1 MKLFTIVGTRP
12 ELIRLAE
19 IMRKADKFFD
29 HKIVHTGQNH
39 DYELN
44 EIFFNDLNIRK
55 PDYFLNSVGKTPME
69 TISKILYSID
79 KIFEKEIPDAI
90 LILGDTNS
98 SLCAIPA
105 KRKKIPIFHMEA
117 GNRCFDS
124 NVPEEINRRIVDHI
138 SDINLPY
145 SQISRE
151 HLISEGIKP
160 QNIIVTGSPLKEVI
174 TKHQNKVS
182 KSYILKKLKIKK
194 NDFILVSSHREENVD
209 SRNKLKDL
217 INCLTALKKKY
228 KKEVI
233 FSTHPRTKN
242 KLIEFFPDLTND
254 IQFLKPFG
262 FIDYLKLQLS
272 AFITLSDSGTITEES
287 NILGFNAINLRESH
301 ERPEGF
307 EQGGVIFAG
316 YDLEKIISAIDFLT
330 SKGNTGFK
338 TVLDYDVDDCSTKI
352 IKIIMSYISYVN
364 KYTWFKELK

>member
-19 IMRKADKFFD
+19 IIRKADKFFD
-29 HKIVHTGQNH
+29 HKIIHTGQNH

-44 EIFFNDLNIRK
+44 EIFFNDLDIRK
-55 PDYFLNSVGKTPME
+55 PDYFLNSVGKTAME
-69 TISKILYSID
+69 TISKILDSID
-79 KIFEKEIPDAI
+79 KIFDKEMPDAI

-117 GNRCFDS
+117 GNRCFDM
-124 NVPEEINRRIVDHI
+124 NVPEEINRKIVDHI
-138 SDINLPY
+138 SDVNLPY

-151 HLISEGIKP
+151 HLISEGIKS

-174 TKHQNKVS
+174 NKQKNKVENS
-182 KSYILKKLKIKK
+182 KILNKLSIEE
-194 NDFILVSSHREENVD
+194 NNFILVSSHREENVD
-209 SRNKLKDL
+209 SRQKLNNL
-217 INCLTALKKKY
+217 IDCLVALKKKY

-233 FSTHPRTKN
+233 FSTHPRTQK
-242 KLIEFFPDLTND
+242 KLKEFFPDLSSD

-262 FIDYLKLQLS
+262 FIDYLKLQQS

-307 EQGGVIFAG
+307 EQGGVIFTG
-316 YDLEKIISAIDFLT
+316 YNLEEIISAIDFLN
-330 SKGNTGFK
+330 SEDNTGFK
-338 TVLDYDVDDCSTKI
+338 NVLDYDVDDC
-352 IKIIMSYISYVN
+352 N
-364 KYTWFKELK
+364 